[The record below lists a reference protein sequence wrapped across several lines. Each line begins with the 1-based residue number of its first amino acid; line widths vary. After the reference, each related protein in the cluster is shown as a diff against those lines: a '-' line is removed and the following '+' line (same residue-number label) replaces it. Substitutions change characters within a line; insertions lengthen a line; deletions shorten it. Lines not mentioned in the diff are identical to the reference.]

1 MTIWFNFEKPE
12 ILMKY
17 DMNTIYLIGY
27 SIKWWVV
34 YNLVV
39 CDLHDIFSTQA
50 DQLEGPLDWLQA
62 LNATVQAGECFG
74 AFSKGPLF
82 RYKIPKT
89 FSSWNFKMMEH
100 RSDDF
105 PWKRV
110 VFFAP
115 DIRYQPFE
123 MYPWSWGHEKFHK
136 HIHFDDMFE
145 SHVWSHFGIRN
156 LQVLPTSQAIYYIY
170 MLSVWSFLL

>member
-1 MTIWFNFEKPE
+1 MDELCITSLYVIFTTFSARR
-12 ILMKY
+12 
-17 DMNTIYLIGY
+17 LINWKVPWTGCRLWMQP
-27 SIKWWVV
+27 SRLGSVSV
-34 YNLVV
+34 L
-39 CDLHDIFSTQA
+39 FPR
-50 DQLEGPLDWLQA
+50 GP
-62 LNATVQAGECFG
+62 CFG
-74 AFSKGPLF
+74 TKFRRLF
-82 RYKIPKT
+82 PAGI
-89 FSSWNFKMMEH
+89 SKMMEH

-123 MYPWSWGHEKFHK
+123 MYPWSWGHEKIHK

-170 MLSVWSFLL
+170 VIYMVFLL